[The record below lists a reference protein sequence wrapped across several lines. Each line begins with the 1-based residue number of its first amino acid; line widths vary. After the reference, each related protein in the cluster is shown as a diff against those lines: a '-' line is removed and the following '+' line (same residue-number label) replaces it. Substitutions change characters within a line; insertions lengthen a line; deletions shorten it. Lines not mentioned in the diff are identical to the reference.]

1 MPSRRVWLRLEL
13 PEKELKSLQQTFGEV
28 DFEQRTAAAIEPS
41 WLETIDIV
49 FTDVPLP
56 DSEVARM
63 ANLKWLHVTRGGG
76 YAFLTP
82 ALMRRPIQVTTS
94 TGVHGPAFSEFAV
107 ACIFALAK
115 RLPECWQ
122 AQKDKKSV
130 RGLVLEEVSGKT
142 LGVVGLGT
150 IGSAV
155 ASMAK
160 GLGLRVIATKRRV
173 EIKPDYVDELGPP
186 DYLPTLLSSSDFVV
200 ACVAGVPSTD
210 GMLGEKEFRA
220 MKRSAYFINLT
231 SGKIAEE
238 KVLVRALK
246 EGWIRGA
253 ILNAL
258 PQEPLPQDSELWSLP
273 NVTLCGR
280 LPGGSQQW
288 DVLMPIFTGNL
299 KRFISGEPLR
309 NLIDKKLGY

>member
-1 MPSRRVWLRLEL
+1 MPSCRVWLRLEV
-13 PEKELKSLQQTFGEV
+13 PEKEIKSLQQAFGEV
-28 DFEQRTAAAIEPS
+28 DFEQRRDPAIEPS
-41 WLETIDIV
+41 WLEKIDVV
-49 FTDVPLP
+49 FTDLALP
-56 DSEVARM
+56 DSEIARM
-63 ANLKWLHVTRGGG
+63 ANLRWLHVTRGGG

-82 ALMRRPIQVTTS
+82 AVMRRPIQVTTS
-94 TGVHGPAFSEFAV
+94 TGIHGPTFSEFTV

-122 AQKDKKSV
+122 AQKEKKYV

-142 LGVVGLGT
+142 LGIIGLGT
-150 IGSAV
+150 IGSEV
-155 ASMAK
+155 ARKTK
-160 GLGLRVIATKRRV
+160 GLGLKVIATKRTV
-173 EIKPDYVDELGPP
+173 ETRPDYVDELGAP

-200 ACVAGVPSTD
+200 VCAAGVPSTD
-210 GMLGEKEFRA
+210 GMLGEKEFRT
-220 MKRSAYFINLT
+220 MKKSGYFINLT
-231 SGKIAEE
+231 AGKIAEE
-238 KVLVRALK
+238 RVLVRALK

-258 PQEPLPQDSELWSLP
+258 PEEPPPQDSELWSLP

-288 DVLMPIFTGNL
+288 DVLLQIFTGNL

-309 NLIDKKLGY
+309 NLIDKELGY